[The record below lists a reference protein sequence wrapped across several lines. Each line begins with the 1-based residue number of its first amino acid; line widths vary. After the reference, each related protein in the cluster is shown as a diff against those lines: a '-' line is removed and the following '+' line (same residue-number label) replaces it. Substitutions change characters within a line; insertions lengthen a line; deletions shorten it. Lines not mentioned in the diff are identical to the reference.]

1 MYIILCIYS
10 LFMYTVYHNFYI
22 TYYLFIHILY
32 IIYMFIITILF
43 TQFRIFKV
51 NILPSKLYKV
61 NPRGEVYGGAERDFH
76 CVPVGD
82 AK

>member
-1 MYIILCIYS
+1 
-10 LFMYTVYHNFYI
+10 
-22 TYYLFIHILY
+22 
-32 IIYMFIITILF
+32 MFIITILF

-82 AK
+82 AKWKSNGGC